1 MRSFISAITLA
12 AAVASAAPVVVRQ
25 LVVGDADSGSNSVN
39 GPTAISNPTVNNGA
53 MQEGSL
59 DSSTSFDGALIMNPT
74 GNSLTDLNNNLN
86 FHDNI
91 VSNPNFNV
99 ATDTDGG
106 AVVGNGNQVL
116 SAGASGMQ
124 DIVFKRQVPVN
135 NVNAPAAV
143 NDPTVN
149 NGAMQEGTVDADV
162 SLDGASVVNPVGN
175 SLAQVNENTDI
186 SDNNLIDPNWN
197 SISNNNGP
205 ALAGNDN
212 VFIPI
217 NNQGM
222 IVNLDPGFVEAQH
235 AQQQALIN
243 QFVHPGLF

>member
-1 MRSFISAITLA
+1 MRTFTSAIIFA
-12 AAVASAAPVVVRQ
+12 AAVVSAAPVVVRQ

-53 MQEGSL
+53 LQEGSL
-59 DSSTSFDGALIMNPT
+59 DSSTSFDGAVIMNPT

-116 SAGASGMQ
+116 SAGTSRAQ

-149 NGAMQEGTVDADV
+149 NGAMQQGSVDADV

-222 IVNLDPGFVEAQH
+222 IVNLDPGF
-235 AQQQALIN
+235 
-243 QFVHPGLF
+243 